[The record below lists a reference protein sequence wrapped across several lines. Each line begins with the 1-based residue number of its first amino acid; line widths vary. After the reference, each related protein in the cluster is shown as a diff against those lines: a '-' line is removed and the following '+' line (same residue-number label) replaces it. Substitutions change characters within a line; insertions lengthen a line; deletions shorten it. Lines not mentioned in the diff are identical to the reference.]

1 VNKMEEELNQ
11 EQQEKEKP
19 QIQKIKAAIDD
30 ELRRLMEERKKKPW
44 FRRQQWWQYAK
55 LCRKSWRRPRGVHS
69 KMRRHYGYRP
79 PVVRIGYSS
88 PRKVR
93 GLHPSGFKEVLV
105 YNVSQLAAIDSSRE
119 AIRIA
124 HSVGRKKR
132 MEIIEKADELGIRVL
147 NRVL

>member
-1 VNKMEEELNQ
+1 MEEEVK
-11 EQQEKEKP
+11 QEKQFKP
-19 QIQKIKAAIDD
+19 KIKATIDD
-30 ELRRLMEERKKKPW
+30 EIRRLMEERKKKPW

-55 LCRKSWRRPRGVHS
+55 LRHKGWRRPRGVHS
-69 KMRRHYGYRP
+69 KMRRHFGYRP

-105 YNVSQLAAIDSSRE
+105 YNASQLAEIDASRE

-132 MEIIEKADELGIRVL
+132 MEIIEKADEMGIKVL

>member
-1 VNKMEEELNQ
+1 MAEEEI
-11 EQQEKEKP
+11 EKKEETEEKKEKKKP
-19 QIQKIKAAIDD
+19 KIKAAIDD
-30 ELRRLMEERKKKPW
+30 RIRQLMEERKKKPW

-55 LCRKSWRRPRGVHS
+55 LRRKGWRRPRGRHS

-88 PRKVR
+88 PKIVR

-105 YNVSQLAAIDSSRE
+105 YNASQIEGIDASKQ

-124 HSVGRKKR
+124 HSVGRRKR

>member
-1 VNKMEEELNQ
+1 MEAEEIK
-11 EQQEKEKP
+11 EAKEKEMKP
-19 QIQKIKAAIDD
+19 KIKAAIDD
-30 ELRRLMEERKKKPW
+30 EIRRLMQERKKKPW

-55 LCRKSWRRPRGVHS
+55 LRHKSWRRPRGIHS

-88 PRKVR
+88 PKLVR

-105 YNVSQLAAIDSSRE
+105 YNASQLNGIDASKE

-132 MEIIEKADELGIRVL
+132 MEIIEKADELGIKVL

>member
-1 VNKMEEELNQ
+1 MEEELNQ
-11 EQQEKEKP
+11 EKQEQQEK
-19 QIQKIKAAIDD
+19 QTRQKIKPAIDD
-30 ELRRLMEERKKKPW
+30 EIRRLMEERKKKPW

-55 LCRKSWRRPRGVHS
+55 LRRKSWRRPRGIHS

-105 YNVSQLAAIDSSRE
+105 YNASQLDGIDSSKE